1 VLLYEGVLRRSALLR
16 LLSHD
21 LRNPLNAVLL
31 GTHLL
36 RAHEL
41 SANDARVVARIA
53 SSAER
58 ATQLVAD
65 LLDFT
70 QARLGGG
77 TRESLRQN
85 FRLLRTWRFERV
97 LDRAQIE

>member
-77 TRESLRQN
+77 TRESLR
-85 FRLLRTWRFERV
+85 
-97 LDRAQIE
+97 